1 MQIKIARLEAMEP
14 SLPATEKQ
22 SLDQGKV
29 ALKKIAW
36 HSAEF
41 GKLVDTVPAN
51 LNDPKFGVQ
60 SPIC

>member
-1 MQIKIARLEAMEP
+1 M
-14 SLPATEKQ
+14 
-22 SLDQGKV
+22 
-29 ALKKIAW
+29 KKIAW

-60 SPIC
+60 SPDLLKEAVAILFRTIISPLAER